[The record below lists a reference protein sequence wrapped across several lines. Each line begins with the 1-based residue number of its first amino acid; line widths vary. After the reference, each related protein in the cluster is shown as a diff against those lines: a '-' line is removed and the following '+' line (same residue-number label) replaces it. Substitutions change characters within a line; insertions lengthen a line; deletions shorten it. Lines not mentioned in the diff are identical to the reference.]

1 MFVSKKE
8 NNNYQ
13 FKNYNVQSAKW
24 EVDDKLLDDVIR
36 TCTVVNATLPIGKLF
51 HLNFHIFKLQTV

>member
-1 MFVSKKE
+1 MFVRKKE

-36 TCTVVNATLPIGKLF
+36 TRTVVNATLPIGKFFQFNVLS
-51 HLNFHIFKLQTV
+51 HKL

>member
-1 MFVSKKE
+1 MFVRKKE

-36 TCTVVNATLPIGKLF
+36 ICTVVNATLPIGKFFQFNVLS
-51 HLNFHIFKLQTV
+51 HKL

>member
-1 MFVSKKE
+1 MFVRKKE

-13 FKNYNVQSAKW
+13 FRNYNVQSAKW

-36 TCTVVNATLPIGKLF
+36 TCTVINATLPIG
-51 HLNFHIFKLQTV
+51 